1 MIASLDKSAPAMN
14 EAADKARALGQS
26 FRDLSERAHDMDML
40 TSRLKY
46 FFSMM
51 GGFQLFKRAIRSA
64 VNTIKELDAAMT
76 ETAVVSTKTVGEMW
90 KTLPQYSKKAKEL
103 AASIKDVYSAQ
114 TLYVQQGLDMDSAL
128 NLGVE
133 TLKMARV
140 AGIDAATATDTMTAA
155 LRGFKMELNEVSA
168 QRVNDVYSKLA
179 QNSASNVQELS
190 TAMSKVAALANSAN
204 MSFENTAGFLAKI
217 IESTREG
224 AETAGTALKTVIA
237 RFSEVKKL
245 YSEGELLSTD
255 EEG

>member
-1 MIASLDKSAPAMN
+1 
-14 EAADKARALGQS
+14 
-26 FRDLSERAHDMDML
+26 
-40 TSRLKY
+40 
-46 FFSMM
+46 MM